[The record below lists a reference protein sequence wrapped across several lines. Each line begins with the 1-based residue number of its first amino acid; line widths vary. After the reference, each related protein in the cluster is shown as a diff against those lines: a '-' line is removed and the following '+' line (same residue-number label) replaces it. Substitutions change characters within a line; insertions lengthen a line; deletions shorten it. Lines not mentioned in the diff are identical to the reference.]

1 MPRRRVPSTASAALT
16 RAQVRVVMGKE
27 PSHLVRLFKGK
38 MVVHKGGKASGFKN
52 RTECDEYDLD
62 GVSLFHVKGTTE
74 LNTVAVQVEEE
85 AKNLNS
91 GDCFVLLTPETM
103 LCWYGGA
110 SSDGERATARG
121 VAELLKDNPP
131 IKEGAVRD
139 VRELNEGEE
148 DDAADDAIEALDA
161 LEAADW
167 LTRRGDASALSLIH
181 I

>member
-1 MPRRRVPSTASAALT
+1 MLRR
-16 RAQVRVVMGKE
+16 
-27 PSHLVRLFKGK
+27 
-38 MVVHKGGKASGFKN
+38 
-52 RTECDEYDLD
+52 
-62 GVSLFHVKGTTE
+62 
-74 LNTVAVQVEEE
+74 EEE

-148 DDAADDAIEALDA
+148 DDAFWAPLGGEADYPKVKA
-161 LEAADW
+161 
-167 LTRRGDASALSLIH
+167 G
-181 I
+181 